1 MEARGQQ
8 VGWRLEEG
16 SHSQEGRMEG
26 YSGLSLAGSPQG
38 ESQDKASENL
48 SDSKNLSNQN
58 KDFNA
63 VFKKKKKFHDT

>member
-1 MEARGQQ
+1 
-8 VGWRLEEG
+8 
-16 SHSQEGRMEG
+16 MEG

-63 VFKKKKKFHDT
+63 VFKKKKNSMTHKISKIYFK